1 MATHDPSSVP
11 AHSAQ
16 VVGNAFVEQYYQVL
30 HQSPAYVFKF
40 YQDLSYLSRPD
51 SKGNMTTVTTMQEI
65 NDKILSLN
73 YEECTVEIETAD
85 AQDSYNGGV
94 IVLVTGS
101 LTEKGSLRRKFTQT
115 FFLAPQEP
123 GYFVLNDVFRYVEE
137 KKPQEPLSV
146 SEKPIAENVL
156 PVAVEPYQEPAL
168 VHDYPTPVEPAPFEE
183 DLTNVAE
190 IHEPSVP
197 AETPPVEK
205 DIVDPPIE
213 ANPTEGHLVV
223 DSTPSLQ
230 GDAPK
235 ISYAS
240 IVKVMK
246 APSKLTPVYV
256 PTNVTK
262 APNAVADKHP
272 IGSAKPAPLPEASV
286 PGSEIALEN
295 NNTHE
300 EVDGHSIYVRNL
312 PLSATIEQL
321 QDEFKK
327 FGPIKRDGIQVR
339 SHKGFCFGFV
349 EFELQSSLQSAL
361 EASPIV
367 IGDRKA
373 VIEEKRTTTRVGSNG
388 RGGRPNSSGRG
399 GYRGE
404 SFRGRGNFGG
414 GRGYGRSDFRNPG
427 EFSGRS
433 RGQGG
438 RSGGR
443 DGYQWVNQ
451 SEAAGRG
458 GRQGGADIA

>member
-1 MATHDPSSVP
+1 MAAHDPSAVP
-11 AHSAQ
+11 THSAQ

-30 HQSPAYVFKF
+30 HQSPAHVYKF
-40 YQDLSYLSRPD
+40 YQDLSFLSRPD
-51 SKGNMTTVTTMQEI
+51 SKGNMTTVTTTQAI

-94 IVLVTGS
+94 IVLVTGC
-101 LTEKGSLRRKFTQT
+101 LTEKGCLRRKFTQT

-123 GYFVLNDVFRYVEE
+123 GYFVLNDVFRYLEE
-137 KKPQEPLSV
+137 KKPQEPHSLS
-146 SEKPIAENVL
+146 ENSIKERVL
-156 PVAVEPYQEPAL
+156 PATVEPPTEPTHVPQHHTL
-168 VHDYPTPVEPAPFEE
+168 EPTSFEE
-183 DLTNVAE
+183 NVAE
-190 IHEPSVP
+190 VHETSDNED
-197 AETPPVEK
+197 APPVEK

-213 ANPTEGHLVV
+213 ANPTEAHVVV
-223 DSTPSLQ
+223 DSGPALQ

-246 APSKLTPVYV
+246 APMKSTPVYV
-256 PTNVTK
+256 PTNIAKVP
-262 APNAVADKHP
+262 ASVAERQP
-272 IGSAKPAPLPEASV
+272 PGAKPVPPQEASV
-286 PGSEIALEN
+286 PGNESALEN
-295 NNTHE
+295 NNIPE
-300 EVDGHSIYVRNL
+300 EAEGHSIYVRNL
-312 PLSATIEQL
+312 PLSATVEQL
-321 QDEFKK
+321 QDEFKR

-339 SHKGFCFGFV
+339 SNKGFCFGFV
-349 EFELQSSLQSAL
+349 EFELQSSMQSAL
-361 EASPIV
+361 EASPV
-367 IGDRKA
+367 TIGDRKA
-373 VIEEKRTTTRVGSNG
+373 VVEEKRTTTRVGSNG

-404 SFRGRGNFGG
+404 SFRGRGNYGG

-433 RGQGG
+433 RGPGG

-458 GRQGGADIA
+458 GRGGGTPA

>member
-1 MATHDPSSVP
+1 MATQDPSAVP

-30 HQSPAYVFKF
+30 HQSPAHVFKF
-40 YQDLSYLSRPD
+40 YQDLSFLSRPD
-51 SKGNMTTVTTMQEI
+51 SKGNMTTVTTMQAI

-85 AQDSYNGGV
+85 AQDSFNGGV
-94 IVLVTGS
+94 IVLVTGC
-101 LTEKGSLRRKFTQT
+101 LTEKGSLRRKFTQM

-137 KKPQEPLSV
+137 MKPQEPHSV
-146 SEKPIAENVL
+146 SEKSINGSVMPA
-156 PVAVEPYQEPAL
+156 AAEPYPEPAHVPDHHTL
-168 VHDYPTPVEPAPFEE
+168 EPIPYEE
-183 DLTNVAE
+183 DRTNVAE
-190 IHEPSVP
+190 VHEHSVDEEAPSF
-197 AETPPVEK
+197 EK
-205 DIVDPPIE
+205 DIVDPPLTE
-213 ANPTEGHLVV
+213 ANPTEAHVVV
-223 DSTPSLQ
+223 DSAPAVQ

-246 APSKLTPVYV
+246 APSKSTPVYV
-256 PTNVTK
+256 PTNVAK
-262 APNAVADKHP
+262 VPASVADRQP
-272 IGSAKPAPLPEASV
+272 PGSVKPAPPQEASV
-286 PGSEIALEN
+286 PNNESALEN
-295 NNTHE
+295 NSTPE
-300 EVDGHSIYVRNL
+300 EAEGHSIYVRNL
-312 PLSATIEQL
+312 PLSATVEQL
-321 QDEFKK
+321 QDEFKR

-339 SHKGFCFGFV
+339 SNKGFCFGFV
-349 EFELQSSLQSAL
+349 EFELQSSVHSAL
-361 EASPIV
+361 EASPII

-373 VIEEKRTTTRVGSNG
+373 VVEEKRTTTRVGSNG

-404 SFRGRGNFGG
+404 SFRGRGSYGG

-427 EFSGRS
+427 EFGGRS
-433 RGQGG
+433 RGPGG

-451 SEAAGRG
+451 SEAASRGGRG
-458 GRQGGADIA
+458 GGNPA